1 MIESV
6 LRSRESTASMK
17 TRRELEWNAWE
28 EKPRSM
34 RATAQVA
41 RSAIQLRRRFTGE
54 ATGRILTFDGRSQEV
69 PRNVDVNCESLVE
82 CYFRGH
88 I

>member
-1 MIESV
+1 
-6 LRSRESTASMK
+6 MK

-54 ATGRILTFDGRSQEV
+54 ATEEFLPLMDVARRFLGMSTSIVNRLLNAILEGTFERTGRCWDMNGG
-69 PRNVDVNCESLVE
+69 
-82 CYFRGH
+82 FR
-88 I
+88 